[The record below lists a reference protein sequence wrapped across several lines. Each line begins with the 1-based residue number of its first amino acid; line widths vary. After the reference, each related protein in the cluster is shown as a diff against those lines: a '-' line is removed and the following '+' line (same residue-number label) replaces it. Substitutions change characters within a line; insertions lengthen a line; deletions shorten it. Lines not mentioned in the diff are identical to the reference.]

1 MENFNFSKVSKTV
14 PNSVQTCSELVL
26 RYFFRKGMAILHWR
40 VEIWK
45 NSKINRKNS
54 NFQKC
59 PKTYPTV
66 FKHVTRWFFLKSS
79 CTAGSKN
86 GKNEKIIGVLK
97 FQKCP
102 KVFLKV
108 SKHAL
113 NLFWGNFLRK
123 KCPVHPGMSKLGTTS
138 RNWKNYHIFKM
149 PKNAPKSNQT
159 CFEHDSRKFVR

>member
-1 MENFNFSKVSKTV
+1 MSKTV
-14 PNSVQTCSELVL
+14 PNSVQTCCEIVL
-26 RYFFRKGMAILHWR
+26 RYFFRKEMASLHWR

-45 NSKINRKNS
+45 NSNTNRKKKQIFRNV
-54 NFQKC
+54 QKR
-59 PKTYPTV
+59 TQV

-79 CTAGSKN
+79 CLQGRKME
-86 GKNEKIIGVLK
+86 KNEKKIGVLK
-97 FQKCP
+97 FQKWT
-102 KVFLKV
+102 KTFLKV

-123 KCPVHPGMSKLGTTS
+123 KCAVHPGMSKLGTTS

>member
-1 MENFNFSKVSKTV
+1 MSLIASKHVVNLFWGTFFEKKWLVYTGGSRFEKIQIQIEKKT
-14 PNSVQTCSELVL
+14 
-26 RYFFRKGMAILHWR
+26 
-40 VEIWK
+40 
-45 NSKINRKNS
+45 

-79 CTAGSKN
+79 CLQGRKME
-86 GKNEKIIGVLK
+86 KNEKKIGVLK
-97 FQKCP
+97 FQKWT
-102 KVFLKV
+102 KTFLKV
-108 SKHAL
+108 SKQAL

-123 KCPVHPGMSKLGTTS
+123 KCAVHPGMSKLGTTS